1 MRTVK
6 GGIQN
11 TGDIGI
17 LMSHRHT
24 QGGEFWATIDG
35 RTGVGSPFSTLDCG
49 LILTELGLPSSDPV
63 ARGIAEALLQ
73 HATEDGRI
81 RPGPKLAVQPCHT
94 ANATRL
100 LARLGYA
107 DDPRLARTFDH
118 PLQTQSEEGGWR
130 CKVLKF
136 GTGPDTDAS
145 NPGVTLAVLDA
156 LRFRKTLV
164 TTDAAQLAVG
174 SLLDHWRVKRPL
186 GPCRYGIGT
195 RFMRV
200 EYPMF
205 RYNLFFYV
213 YVLSFYPNATDRPAF
228 LEAFDALSSK
238 LEGNQM
244 NVEHCKKG
252 LESLEL
258 CRTGSANPWAT
269 GRYREILQNLR
280 L

>member
-1 MRTVK
+1 LE
-6 GGIQN
+6 GIPSP
-11 TGDIGI
+11 GDIDF
-17 LMSHRHT
+17 LMSYRHA
-24 QGGEFWATIDG
+24 QGGDFWTTIDG

-49 LILTELGLPSSDPV
+49 LMLTELGLPSSDPV
-63 ARGIAEALLQ
+63 ARGIAEALLR

-94 ANATRL
+94 ANAARL

-107 DDPRLARTFDH
+107 DDPRLARTFGH
-118 PLQTQSEEGGWR
+118 LLTTQSEDGGWR

-164 TTDAAQLAVG
+164 TTHAAQLAVEA
-174 SLLDHWRVKRPL
+174 LVEHWRVRRPL

-213 YVLSFYPNATDRPAF
+213 YVLSFYPSATDHPAF

-238 LEGNQM
+238 LEDNQM
-244 NVEHCKKG
+244 IVEHCRKG
-252 LESLEL
+252 LEPLEL

-269 GRYREILQNLR
+269 QRFREILRNLR
-280 L
+280 R